1 MTQDEAKRMAKRK
14 NDAKDGWKYEAGK
27 YPATQGGYAVFR
39 KKGDVMATELYRS
52 NNYQVIYECI

>member
-52 NNYQVIYECI
+52 NNY